1 MRRLDRGRDPVKCP
15 RLSGHFVKIPTEMSF
30 QARTSSPALP
40 PLLKHLNERTVLE
53 AIRSGA
59 PISRAEISRRA
70 GISKP
75 TVSLAL
81 QSLLEAGLVREASE
95 SPDGPRYGAVF
106 FEPVPEAALT
116 LGLDLGGRF
125 LRGAICDLRGDVRA
139 RLDVEIDGRDAGR
152 VLEQIAELRA
162 ALVAASGLDE
172 TLLNGAV
179 VGIPGVVDAKRRTIS
194 LATSVAGLEGDRFGV
209 TLEERLGL
217 PVWLENDVNLAALG
231 EQWQGVARGVDDF
244 LFLSIGTGMG
254 AGLVLRGELHRGVN
268 GAAGEVDFSFVGLGQ
283 DVDPC
288 AGAVSEYAA
297 ALAGERRHATALA
310 PPFEARELFAAARSG
325 DALAV
330 DVVREVARR
339 IALHI
344 VPVAAVTDV
353 SLVVLGGGLGANGD
367 LLLQPVRSLL
377 EKWIPY
383 PPRVEVS
390 SLGEAAVLT
399 GALAFGLRH
408 ALDDVVERRPTST
421 SA

>member
-1 MRRLDRGRDPVKCP
+1 MNSRSPV
-15 RLSGHFVKIPTEMSF
+15 S
-30 QARTSSPALP
+30 APALP

-81 QSLLEAGLVREASE
+81 QSLLDAGLVREATSE
-95 SPDGPRYGAVF
+95 PAGPRYGAVF
-106 FEPVPEAALT
+106 FEPVPEAALVI
-116 LGLDLGGRF
+116 GLDVGGRF

-139 RLDVEIDGRDAGR
+139 RLDVEIDGSDAAR
-152 VLEQIAELRA
+152 VLDQIADLRTR
-162 ALVAASGLDE
+162 LVTTTGLDGS
-172 TLLNGAV
+172 LVNGAV
-179 VGIPGVVDAKRRTIS
+179 VGVPGVVDAKRRGIA
-194 LATSVAGLEGDRFGV
+194 LATSVAGLEGVTFGSD
-209 TLEERLGL
+209 LERRLGL
-217 PVWLENDVNLAALG
+217 PVSLENDVNLAALG
-231 EQWQGVARGVDDF
+231 EHWQGVARGVDDF

-254 AGLVLRGELHRGVN
+254 AGLVLRGELHRGHN
-268 GAAGEVDFSFVGLGQ
+268 GAAGEVDFALVGLAQ

-288 AGAVSEYAA
+288 AGAVSGFAARLVAA
-297 ALAGERRHATALA
+297 ADRRTALA
-310 PPFEARELFAAARSG
+310 APYDARAIFAAARAG
-325 DALAV
+325 DAVASEVV
-330 DVVREVARR
+330 DEVARR

-367 LLLQPVRSLL
+367 LLLEPVRLRL
-377 EKWIPY
+377 EGWIPY

-399 GALAFGLRH
+399 GALASGLRR
-408 ALDDVVERRPTST
+408 ALDDVVERR
-421 SA
+421 AA